1 MLWGCQ
7 KQPNSGLRGS
17 SNLKSSRVLPWQL
30 QVLVEFRQEQR
41 PEAQHPEATC
51 LEEVMEVLQQQDE
64 ELHDHEDQVEDHLFC
79 LASQARE
86 ELMLETLEEEVV
98 EQVQVV
104 VVLEGQA
111 EVQQGLES
119 EAWACSCHDCPR
131 SSRKYQRGSMA
142 APLLEVLE
150 ALLCH
155 QGPSLLRDSRPLRYR
170 GASEHLKGYRSLRTM
185 QDGCE

>member
-1 MLWGCQ
+1 M
-7 KQPNSGLRGS
+7 
-17 SNLKSSRVLPWQL
+17 
-30 QVLVEFRQEQR
+30 LVEFRQEQR
-41 PEAQHPEATC
+41 PEAQHPEADC

-64 ELHDHEDQVEDHLFC
+64 EIHDHEDQVEDHLSC

-86 ELMLETLEEEVV
+86 ELLLETLEEEVV

-119 EAWACSCHDCPR
+119 EAWACSDHDCPG
-131 SSRKYQRGSMA
+131 SSRKQQRGSMA